1 MGSDKELSQA
11 GEKEEGTPLCEP
23 LCVTYRDNHCCE
35 SAFDMEG
42 GGKMDT
48 GICEQFMALT

>member
-11 GEKEEGTPLCEP
+11 GEKEEGTPSVN
-23 LCVTYRDNHCCE
+23 LCVSHIETITAVSQLLIWR
-35 SAFDMEG
+35 

-48 GICEQFMALT
+48 GVCEQFTALT